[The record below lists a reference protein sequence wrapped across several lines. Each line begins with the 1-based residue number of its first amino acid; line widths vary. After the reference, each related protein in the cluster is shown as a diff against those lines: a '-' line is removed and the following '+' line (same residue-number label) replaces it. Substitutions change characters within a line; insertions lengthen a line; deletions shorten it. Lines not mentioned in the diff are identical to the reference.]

1 MESHGILSCV
11 LFATPRQER
20 ERARARVHAACERER
35 RGAQVVRRGNYS
47 FFTRS
52 AKDDEH
58 AWTPGRTPLWKET
71 RSSGARAGR
80 DRAPISLALPAY
92 RPARVLIDDFH
103 HIRHL
108 DDCPCQVPPRF
119 KCLGAPLAT
128 CALPK
133 DVCYLLR
140 ST

>member
-35 RGAQVVRRGNYS
+35 RGAQVVRRGNFS

-58 AWTPGRTPLWKET
+58 AWTPGRTPLWI
-71 RSSGARAGR
+71 RDAQQWRARAEETGR
-80 DRAPISLALPAY
+80 RYPWPCL
-92 RPARVLIDDFH
+92 
-103 HIRHL
+103 HIA
-108 DDCPCQVPPRF
+108 Q
-119 KCLGAPLAT
+119 LG
-128 CALPK
+128 C
-133 DVCYLLR
+133 
-140 ST
+140 